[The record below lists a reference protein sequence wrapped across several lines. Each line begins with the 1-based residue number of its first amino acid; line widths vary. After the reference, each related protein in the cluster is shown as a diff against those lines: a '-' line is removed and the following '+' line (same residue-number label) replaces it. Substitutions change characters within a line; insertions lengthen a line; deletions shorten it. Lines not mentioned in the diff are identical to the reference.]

1 MAFIKNFV
9 FNFFFFFFWVV
20 VVVVV
25 VKISILRKTKKGVLE
40 EVD

>member
-1 MAFIKNFV
+1 MAFMKNFV
-9 FNFFFFFFWVV
+9 LNFFFFFFWV